1 MTDDCYITTPIY
13 YVNDEPHIGHAHT
26 TVLADVLAGYQRLQG
41 KRVFFLTGTDEH
53 GQKVRD
59 AALENGIDPKTQAD
73 RMVVR
78 FQDTWRDLNISHD
91 EFIRTTE
98 TRHIRLVES
107 VLQGLWDDG
116 DIYFGEYTGW
126 YCVPDERFWT
136 EKDLVDGRC
145 PDCLRPTERIVESNY
160 FFRMGKYQDWL
171 VGYLNDQ
178 PDFIQ
183 PTYRRNEVLGFLR
196 QPLDDLCISRPV
208 ERLDWGVRLPFDP
221 DYVTYVWFDALINY
235 LTAAG
240 FQSDDQKFARLW
252 PTATHLIG
260 KDILITHAVYWP
272 TMLRAIGV
280 PPPKTIFAHGWWNV
294 EGSKMSKSTGNVV
307 KPLDLAATLGSDA
320 FRYFLVRDMGMGR
333 DADFSEELLLRR
345 HEGTLANGLGNLVH
359 RLTSMIVQYCGG
371 TVPEAR
377 TGGAPD
383 IELRDR
389 CMRLV
394 TKMFESVD
402 SLSFDEF
409 LRDVEAVIR
418 DLNRYI
424 EGNAPWTLFRNGD
437 DEAVQRVVYTASE
450 ALRLVSVLIHPVMPG
465 KTREL
470 WQCLGWTPDDDL
482 LEGLKWGALHPGSVA
497 TLRAPLFPRSRQ
509 QETAAIPNPVHKEV
523 KRGSVRD

>member
-1 MTDDCYITTPIY
+1 M
-13 YVNDEPHIGHAHT
+13 
-26 TVLADVLAGYQRLQG
+26 
-41 KRVFFLTGTDEH
+41 
-53 GQKVRD
+53 
-59 AALENGIDPKTQAD
+59 
-73 RMVVR
+73 
-78 FQDTWRDLNISHD
+78 
-91 EFIRTTE
+91 
-98 TRHIRLVES
+98 
-107 VLQGLWDDG
+107 
-116 DIYFGEYTGW
+116 
-126 YCVPDERFWT
+126 PDERFWT

-252 PTATHLIG
+252 PAATHLIG

-280 PPPKTIFAHGWWNV
+280 PPPRTIFAHGWWNV

-307 KPLDLAATLGSDA
+307 KPLDLVATLGSDA

-345 HEGTLANGLGNLVH
+345 HEGTLANGLGNLAN
-359 RLTSMIVQYCGG
+359 RLTSMIVQYCDG
-371 TVPEAR
+371 TVPGAR
-377 TGGAPD
+377 TRRCSGG
-383 IELRDR
+383 
-389 CMRLV
+389 
-394 TKMFESVD
+394 
-402 SLSFDEF
+402 
-409 LRDVEAVIR
+409 
-418 DLNRYI
+418 
-424 EGNAPWTLFRNGD
+424 
-437 DEAVQRVVYTASE
+437 
-450 ALRLVSVLIHPVMPG
+450 
-465 KTREL
+465 
-470 WQCLGWTPDDDL
+470 
-482 LEGLKWGALHPGSVA
+482 
-497 TLRAPLFPRSRQ
+497 
-509 QETAAIPNPVHKEV
+509 
-523 KRGSVRD
+523 